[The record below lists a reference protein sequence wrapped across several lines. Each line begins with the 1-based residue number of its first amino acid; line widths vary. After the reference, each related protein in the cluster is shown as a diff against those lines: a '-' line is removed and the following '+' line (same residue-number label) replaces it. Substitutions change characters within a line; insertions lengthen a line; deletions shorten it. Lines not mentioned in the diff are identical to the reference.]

1 MATHSRNNLL
11 LSSFK
16 KLVYS
21 IANSNSN
28 ATNYTH
34 LKFKQFHFFKFSL
47 EQSHNEEPRFFSNL
61 VFSWNFGLEING
73 NGRTALLR
81 GTKQDPFLMGFGC
94 RHQVEKK
101 SHMVADPQI
110 CDRYLYCPKDSSGGI
125 AMYCRPNRGFD
136 EKEGKCLPLKGMS
149 KF

>member
-1 MATHSRNNLL
+1 MRNLGFFL
-11 LSSFK
+11 TWFFLGI
-16 KLVYS
+16 LV
-21 IANSNSN
+21 
-28 ATNYTH
+28 
-34 LKFKQFHFFKFSL
+34 
-47 EQSHNEEPRFFSNL
+47 
-61 VFSWNFGLEING
+61 LEING

-136 EKEGKCLPLKGMS
+136 EKEGKCLPLKGNS
-149 KF
+149 KFFYRNEKRSTCIRNRSCLNWLYKDSTVMQ

>member
-1 MATHSRNNLL
+1 M
-11 LSSFK
+11 K
-16 KLVYS
+16 KLD
-21 IANSNSN
+21 IIFL
-28 ATNYTH
+28 TW
-34 LKFKQFHFFKFSL
+34 FFL
-47 EQSHNEEPRFFSNL
+47 GTL
-61 VFSWNFGLEING
+61 VLGING

-101 SHMVADPQI
+101 SHMIADPQI

-149 KF
+149 KRMIEVTIGISGLILPKSAL

>member
-1 MATHSRNNLL
+1 MMM
-11 LSSFK
+11 
-16 KLVYS
+16 KLVWVFLLTF
-21 IANSNSN
+21 IFGLVLGKNIAAANS
-28 ATNYTH
+28 
-34 LKFKQFHFFKFSL
+34 
-47 EQSHNEEPRFFSNL
+47 R
-61 VFSWNFGLEING
+61 
-73 NGRTALLR
+73 RALLR

-136 EKEGKCLPLKGMS
+136 EKEGKCLPLKGNS
-149 KF
+149 KFFFIEMKK

>member
-1 MATHSRNNLL
+1 MNAHLKQSM
-11 LSSFK
+11 K
-16 KLVYS
+16 KLD
-21 IANSNSN
+21 IIFL
-28 ATNYTH
+28 TW
-34 LKFKQFHFFKFSL
+34 FFL
-47 EQSHNEEPRFFSNL
+47 GTL
-61 VFSWNFGLEING
+61 VLGING

-136 EKEGKCLPLKGMS
+136 EKEGKCLPLKGIS
-149 KF
+149 KFLK

>member
-1 MATHSRNNLL
+1 MRNLGFFL
-11 LSSFK
+11 TWFFLGI
-16 KLVYS
+16 LV
-21 IANSNSN
+21 
-28 ATNYTH
+28 
-34 LKFKQFHFFKFSL
+34 
-47 EQSHNEEPRFFSNL
+47 
-61 VFSWNFGLEING
+61 LEING

-136 EKEGKCLPLKGMS
+136 EKEGKCLPLKGNSNFFYRNIYISNRSCYRNFMS
-149 KF
+149 